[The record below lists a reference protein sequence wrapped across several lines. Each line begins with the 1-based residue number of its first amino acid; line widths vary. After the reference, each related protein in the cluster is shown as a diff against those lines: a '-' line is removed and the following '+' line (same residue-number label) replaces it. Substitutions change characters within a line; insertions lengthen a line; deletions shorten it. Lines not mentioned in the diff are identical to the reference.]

1 MKIYS
6 RLKTYFNAPSRCFI
20 PKCKAV
26 CCTNAPLPED
36 FLQKHVKNV
45 QRRIY
50 SGINIGLNDPRDTFN
65 SVVYNTT
72 TNPIQLI
79 GVNQN
84 GERIAGIPPE
94 MVKKLQIKSMEQI
107 QQLMDSYNPSD
118 NYCPFITDYARCS
131 VYKERPPICKDYGSA
146 PGKENVCPEKSS
158 RLQIL
163 KFYLKS
169 LISK

>member
-94 MVKKLQIKSMEQI
+94 MVKNCKLKAW
-107 QQLMDSYNPSD
+107 NK
-118 NYCPFITDYARCS
+118 F
-131 VYKERPPICKDYGSA
+131 
-146 PGKENVCPEKSS
+146 SS
-158 RLQIL
+158 
-163 KFYLKS
+163 
-169 LISK
+169 

>member
-1 MKIYS
+1 
-6 RLKTYFNAPSRCFI
+6 
-20 PKCKAV
+20 
-26 CCTNAPLPED
+26 
-36 FLQKHVKNV
+36 
-45 QRRIY
+45 
-50 SGINIGLNDPRDTFN
+50 
-65 SVVYNTT
+65 
-72 TNPIQLI
+72 
-79 GVNQN
+79 
-84 GERIAGIPPE
+84 
-94 MVKKLQIKSMEQI
+94 
-107 QQLMDSYNPSD
+107 MDSYNPSD